1 MNSYSKIF
9 IIAGEASGDMN
20 GALLVGDIIKINPN
34 IFFAGIG
41 GPKLKELNV
50 KLLYEYNTVN
60 YIGFSNVLK
69 NIRKIRKILNE
80 MVKYVETLNPDIII
94 LIDFPGFNL
103 KFAELVKKF
112 YKGKIIYYISP
123 QIWAWHKNRIEK
135 IKKYIDR
142 MLVILPF
149 EVEFY
154 KKLNYKVDYVGHPL
168 VRKINKFLE
177 LNKKIDS
184 DNLNICL
191 LPGSRLE
198 EIQRIL
204 PTLTCVTEML
214 RSEYNAEINL
224 IYPENIS
231 PIIYKKI
238 LKGKYCNLISNNED
252 NHLKILLNSDLVL
265 TKFGTTTLELTLLN
279 TPFISV
285 YKAGSLNYFLAKMLS
300 NVKYLSMPN
309 IISGKQI
316 VKEFIQSDMTA
327 ENIFREA
334 ERILTDKSYK
344 DKMLTGFREVQ
355 NIFNNTAVNQ
365 SAAEIIMGE
374 LQDSIQ

>member
-1 MNSYSKIF
+1 MNSNPKIL

-20 GALLVGDIIKINPN
+20 GALLVGDILKINPN
-34 IFFAGIG
+34 ISFAGIG

-69 NIRKIRKILNE
+69 NIRKIKKILSE
-80 MVKYVETLNPDIII
+80 TVKFAKTLSPDIII

-103 KFAELVKKF
+103 KFAELVRKF

-168 VRKINKFLE
+168 IRKINKFLE
-177 LNKKIDS
+177 LNKKINS
-184 DNLNICL
+184 DNLKICL

-198 EIQRIL
+198 EIQIIL
-204 PTLTCVTEML
+204 PALTCVTEML
-214 RSEYNAEINL
+214 KSEYNTDINL
-224 IYPENIS
+224 IYPGNIS
-231 PIIYKKI
+231 PIIYKRI
-238 LKGKYCNLISNNED
+238 LKGKYCNLIPNNEE
-252 NHLKILLNSDLVL
+252 NHLKILFNSDLAL

-285 YKAGSLNYFLAKMLS
+285 YKAGSLNYIVAKMLS
-300 NVKYLSMPN
+300 NVKYVSMPN
-309 IISGKQI
+309 LISGKQI
-316 VKEFIQSDMTA
+316 VKEFIQSDMTT

-344 DKMLTGFREVQ
+344 DNILTGFREVQ
-355 NIFNNTAVNQ
+355 NIFNTTAVKK
-365 SAAEIIMGE
+365 SAAEIITGE
-374 LQDSIQ
+374 LQESKQ